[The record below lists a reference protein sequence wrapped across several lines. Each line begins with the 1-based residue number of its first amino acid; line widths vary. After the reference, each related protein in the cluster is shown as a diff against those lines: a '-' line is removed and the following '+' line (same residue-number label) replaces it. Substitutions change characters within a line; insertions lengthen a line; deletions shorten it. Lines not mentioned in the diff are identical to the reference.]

1 MLFSRPFRLPRF
13 ARSGITSARRVLVQH
28 IEIELGIGDVV
39 QIGESFYTVLDIE
52 HGEVTFR
59 VDPADPLDGIN
70 ELTVGSRAAK

>member
-1 MLFSRPFRLPRF
+1 M
-13 ARSGITSARRVLVQH
+13 QH